1 MNSDGKYSD
10 KKLIEDLKTSPGGGG
25 NADLKAFE
33 RLFHRYYPMLLNFLA
48 GFVKSRPEAEDIA
61 QNCFMKLWINRFS
74 LSPDQSVK
82 NYLFVLARNE
92 AINVLSS
99 RRSKNIP
106 ITAQY
111 ESVPH
116 LDILDHWLTFTETNI
131 LLRKNID
138 ALPPQRQIIFK
149 MSRYGHMSNME
160 IAVNLNLSVR
170 TVEKHIEL
178 ALKDLRKCLDQHKIN

>member
-61 QNCFMKLWINRFS
+61 QNCFMKLWINRCS

-138 ALPPQRQIIFK
+138 ALPPQRQIIFN